1 MREKHLFNDS
11 WKFYYGEIGMPPKTV
26 KKAAAIGGYTSVL
39 NTEKGDIVPLG
50 AGGHHFLNL
59 ISGGNEKL
67 GMKILANTKLDATLE
82 GWQDVTL
89 PHDWKTELS
98 YEENNPALLMSG
110 SKPDGVAYYRKTF
123 SLGEE
128 LKDKHIS
135 IHFDGVVRSASVWF
149 NGCFLGDH
157 FSGYT
162 SFSYNLSDMAH
173 YGEEGDNVIL
183 VRVDTTTGPEGW
195 WYEGAG
201 IYRNVYLEI
210 KDKVHIDQWGVNIST
225 KEINDNKAILEA
237 EITIKND
244 SYDKA
249 YVYPTIEIDG
259 LIEKYTEVA
268 LEPLECKTVK
278 KEISIENPRLWSVD
292 EPNLYNANIELNI
305 DDILID
311 SCNTR
316 FGIRKV
322 KYTTEGLFIND
333 KYVEIKGVCEHQDF
347 VGVGTAL
354 SKDIVR
360 FKLEKLKEMGGN
372 AYRSA
377 HHAASPELLDLCDEL
392 GIIVMEEYRVLES
405 SEHKLSELKEM
416 VLRDRNHPS
425 IIFWSLCNEEIIGS
439 TKMAERMARRIA
451 MTIRNLDSERILVS
465 AELLSLEG
473 IISEEYK
480 GIFDVI
486 GVNYPESPVMGEG
499 LNNIKKR
506 YPDQPLMSTE
516 NASYFSTRGIYK
528 DNWDLCHTNNMGSCF
543 SMFGK
548 DPLPKGA
555 PGAGGTAH
563 PEQVMDFFESHKFM
577 GGSFLW
583 TQMDYCGEPSPFEWP
598 AISSQF
604 GIMDT
609 CGFPKDYF
617 YYYKSKWNS
626 EPMVYAMP
634 HWNLNDIELEET
646 EVRVFSNCEEVELFI
661 NDISQG
667 RKVAGK
673 HSTSW
678 DVKFEAGELKV
689 IGYNDNK
696 VVAEY
701 VKHTSGVASELKLRR
716 MDSKEDNINSGD
728 TILVEVYA
736 VDENGIE
743 VPTAD
748 NLVEIIVEGEGRLL
762 GVGNG
767 NPADH
772 TLHKSNI
779 RALFSGKL
787 AAVIQCGENSG
798 TLKIKAISNN
808 IKSHSIDINIK

>member
-1 MREKHLFNDS
+1 MREKQLFNDS
-11 WKFYYGEIGMPPKTV
+11 WKFYYGEIGMPSKTV

-39 NTEKGDIVPLG
+39 DIENGDIVPLG
-50 AGGHHFLNL
+50 AGGHHFLKL
-59 ISGGNEKL
+59 ISGGNERL
-67 GMKILANTKLDATLE
+67 GMQILANTKLDATLE
-82 GWQDVTL
+82 GWRDVTL

-98 YEENNPALLMSG
+98 YEENPALLMSG
-110 SKPDGVAYYRKTF
+110 SKPDGIAYYRKTF
-123 SLGEE
+123 SLSED

-135 IHFDGVVRSASVWF
+135 ICFDGIVRSASVWF

-157 FSGYT
+157 YSGYT

-201 IYRNVYLEI
+201 IYRNVYLEV
-210 KDKVHIDQWGVNIST
+210 KDKVHVDQWGVHIST
-225 KEINDNKAILEA
+225 KEICDNKAILEA
-237 EITIKND
+237 EVTIKND
-244 SYDKA
+244 GYKSIE
-249 YVYPTIEIDG
+249 VYPVLEIEG
-259 LIEKYTEVA
+259 YKETYSKVS
-268 LEPLECKTVK
+268 LEPLECKVIK
-278 KEISIENPRLWSVD
+278 KEITINNPRLWSVNS
-292 EPNLYNANIELNI
+292 PNLYNAKIELNI
-305 DDILID
+305 DDTLVD
-311 SCNTR
+311 TYNAR

-333 KYVEIKGVCEHQDF
+333 EYVEIKGVCEHQDF
-347 VGVGTAL
+347 AAVGTAL

-392 GIIVMEEYRVLES
+392 GIIVMEEHRVLES
-405 SEHKLSELKEM
+405 SELKLNELKEM

-425 IIFWSLCNEEIIGS
+425 IIFWSLSNEEIIGS

-451 MTIRNLDSERILVS
+451 TTIRKLDSERLLVS

-480 GIFDVI
+480 EIFDVI

-506 YPDQPLMSTE
+506 YPNQPLMSTE

-528 DNWDLCHTNNMGSCF
+528 DNWELCHTNNMGSCF
-543 SMFGK
+543 SMFGRE
-548 DPLPKGA
+548 PLPKGA

-617 YYYKSKWNS
+617 YYYQSKWSNK
-626 EPMVYAMP
+626 PIVYAMP
-634 HWNLNDIELEET
+634 HWSLNDIGISES

-661 NDISQG
+661 NNVSQG
-667 RKVAGK
+667 RKVTGK

-678 DVKFEAGELKV
+678 NVNFEPGELKV
-689 IGYNDNK
+689 VGYNENK
-696 VVAEY
+696 VVAEDI
-701 VKHTSGVASELKLRR
+701 KNTSGKAISLKLRR
-716 MDSKEDNINSGD
+716 MDSKENDVNTRD

-736 VDENGIE
+736 VDENEIE

-748 NLVEIIVEGEGRLL
+748 NLVEVVVDGEGILL
-762 GVGNG
+762 GLGNG

-772 TLHKSNI
+772 TLHKSNT

-787 AAVIQCGENSG
+787 AVVIQCSDKCG
-798 TLKIKAISNN
+798 TLNVKVSSEKL
-808 IKSHSIDINIK
+808 KSDSIEIEVK

>member
-1 MREKHLFNDS
+1 MRQKQLFNDS
-11 WKFYYGEIGMPPKTV
+11 WKFYYGEIGMPAKTV

-39 NTEKGDIVPLG
+39 DTENGDIVPLG
-50 AGGHHFLNL
+50 AGGHHFLKL
-59 ISGGNEKL
+59 ISGGNERL
-67 GMKILANTKLDATLE
+67 GMQILANTKLDATLE
-82 GWQDVTL
+82 GWQDITL

-98 YEENNPALLMSG
+98 YEENPSLLMSG

-123 SLGEE
+123 SLSEE
-128 LKDKHIS
+128 LKDKNIS
-135 IHFDGVVRSASVWF
+135 IYFDGIVRSASVWF

-157 FSGYT
+157 YSGYT

-201 IYRNVYLEI
+201 IYRNVYLEV
-210 KDKVHIDQWGVNIST
+210 KDKVHVEQWGVHIST
-225 KEINDNKAILEA
+225 KEITNNKAILEA

-244 SYDKA
+244 GCEIVE
-249 YVYPTIEIDG
+249 VYPTVEIESYKQEYSKVI
-259 LIEKYTEVA
+259 
-268 LEPLECKTVK
+268 LEPLDCKTIR
-278 KEISIENPRLWSVD
+278 KEITINNPRLWSVD
-292 EPNLYNANIELNI
+292 EPNLYNAKVELNI
-305 DDILID
+305 DDTLVD
-311 SCNTR
+311 TYNTK

-333 KYVEIKGVCEHQDF
+333 EYVEIKGVCEHQDF
-347 VGVGTAL
+347 AAVGTAL

-392 GIIVMEEYRVLES
+392 GIIVMEEHRVLES
-405 SEHKLSELKEM
+405 SELKLSELKDM

-425 IIFWSLCNEEIIGS
+425 IIFWSLSNEEIIGS

-451 MTIRNLDSERILVS
+451 MTIRKLDKERLLVS

-506 YPDQPLMSTE
+506 YTDQPLMSTE

-548 DPLPKGA
+548 EPLPKGA

-617 YYYKSKWNS
+617 YYYKSKWCN

-634 HWNLNDIELEET
+634 HWNLSDIGMYES

-661 NDISQG
+661 NGISHG
-667 RKVAGK
+667 RKVRGK

-678 DVKFEAGELKV
+678 DVTFEPGELKI

-696 VVAEY
+696 VAAEEIKY
-701 VKHTSGVASELKLRR
+701 TSGKAASLKLRR
-716 MDSKEDNINSGD
+716 MDSKESNINAGD

-748 NLVEIIVEGEGRLL
+748 NLIEVVVAGEGRLL
-762 GVGNG
+762 GLGNG

-772 TLHKSNI
+772 TLHQSNK

-787 AAVIQCGENSG
+787 AAIIQCGNECG
-798 TLKIKAISNN
+798 TLRVKAISEN
-808 IKSHSIDINIK
+808 IKPDSIDIEFK